1 MNIIITEPAQQDLEN
16 IKTYIAKD
24 SLFYA
29 DVFVQKLFAT
39 IENLLPFPK
48 IGKKVLETNNQN
60 IRQIFHKDY
69 RIIYQITPDN
79 LYILAVIHGSRDITK
94 RKNRSWEKDQK

>member
-29 DVFVQKLFAT
+29 DVFIQKLYAA
-39 IENLLPFPK
+39 IENLFPFPK
-48 IGKKVLETNNQN
+48 IGKKVLETSNPS

-69 RIIYQITPDN
+69 RIIYQITPDII
-79 LYILAVIHGSRDITK
+79 YILAVIHGSRDITK
-94 RKNRSWEKDQK
+94 KKNRSWDKK